1 MAFTLS
7 NYRLNGCLF
16 APPSPKDYKTIFD
29 EDVQVPDRMDL
40 REFCTTVED
49 QGQIG
54 SCTANAAVGAL
65 EYHYKRRDGRAADLS
80 RMFVYFNTRRM
91 RGQLFDDCGAQIREA
106 MASIMA
112 FGACREEVWPYNPA
126 LFAQEP
132 PREAYNDAW
141 ARDALQYARVDGTRG
156 AVRAV
161 AKGLPVVFGCGIPE
175 RCYAEAERTGVM
187 PELRPGELEQGTAGG
202 HSMLIVG
209 YDNNRQSLLV
219 RNSWGE
225 SWGERGYVWIPYSVL
240 DATSSPSEYWVMSEL
255 EKNTGFQLVRPGRTP
270 AKDWDDEDDDYGKRG
285 KGAAQPSGI
294 IGSTSKMRD
303 QIRAGLEADLASSTR
318 KIDSLLR
325 GANGPAPGARST
337 AVTLPC
343 TACAGSGI
351 CPFCHGKKPGCV
363 RCTGS
368 GACAECHGTGV
379 L

>member
-1 MAFTLS
+1 MPTTLP
-7 NYRLNGCLF
+7 NRRLDGCLF
-16 APPSPKDYKTIFD
+16 APPSPKDYRTIFD
-29 EDVQVPDRMDL
+29 DDVRVPERVDL
-40 REFCTTVED
+40 REHCTAVED

-80 RMFVYFNTRRM
+80 RMFVYYNTRRM
-91 RGQLFDDCGAQIREA
+91 RGQLWDDCGAQIREA

-112 FGACREEVWPYNPA
+112 FGACREEIWPYNPA

-141 ARDALQYARVDGTRG
+141 ARDALQYARVDGTKG
-156 AVRAV
+156 AVGALAR
-161 AKGLPVVFGCGIPE
+161 GLPVVFGCGIPQ
-175 RCYAEAERTGVM
+175 RCYQEAERTGVM
-187 PELRPGELEQGTAGG
+187 PELNPGELDQAQAGG

-209 YDNNRQSLLV
+209 YDNNRRMFLV

-240 DATSSPSEYWVMSEL
+240 DATSSPIEYWVMSEL
-255 EKNTGFQLVRPGRTP
+255 EKGGGFQLVRPGKAT
-270 AKDWDDEDDDYGKRG
+270 AKDREGDNAREGG
-285 KGAAQPSGI
+285 GQPSGI

-303 QIRAGLEADLASSTR
+303 QIRAGLEADLTASTR
-318 KIDSLLR
+318 KIDSLLK
-325 GANGPAPGARST
+325 GVGGPTPGARS
-337 AVTLPC
+337 AAPTLPC

-351 CPFCHGKKPGCV
+351 CPYCQGRKPGCV
-363 RCTGS
+363 RCKGS
-368 GACAECHGTGV
+368 GACTECHGTGV